1 MVHTCKAARQW
12 QGHAQHGSTAEHGAW
27 SVAEHGRAGQSV
39 AESTLDCRK
48 KKGLRRRASGDASKR
63 RRVAR
68 RAKTFLL
75 RVRGQT
81 YEILVTDAVTETSS
95 ATALAPST
103 PRLQSAM
110 PMLTIGLPF
119 IAAMRSSEA
128 AWLMLL

>member
-12 QGHAQHGSTAEHGAW
+12 QGHAQHGSMAEHGA
-27 SVAEHGRAGQSV
+27 ERGRAWQGRAWQSV

-81 YEILVTDAVTETSS
+81 YEILVTDAVTLR
-95 ATALAPST
+95 ALAIAVMPS
-103 PRLQSAM
+103 AV
-110 PMLTIGLPF
+110 
-119 IAAMRSSEA
+119 
-128 AWLMLL
+128 